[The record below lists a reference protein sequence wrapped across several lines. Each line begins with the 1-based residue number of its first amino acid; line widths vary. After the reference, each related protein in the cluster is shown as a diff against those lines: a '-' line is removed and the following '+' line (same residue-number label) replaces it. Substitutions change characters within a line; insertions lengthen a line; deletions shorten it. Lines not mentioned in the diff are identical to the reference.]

1 MSDECAFMKQ
11 DAIETGTVEMCVKHG
26 KRRELCEIDSLR
38 AQVAS
43 LELKA
48 QATWDTAIEEAGKER
63 EVFITKDN
71 ILSMDRDM
79 KIRKQMRNE
88 IVQALQK
95 LKAEAG
101 R

>member
-43 LELKA
+43 LELEA
-48 QATWDTAIEEAGKER
+48 QAAWDTAIEEAGKER
-63 EVFITKDN
+63 IVFIAKKD
-71 ILSMDRDM
+71 ILFMDNDM
-79 KIRKQMRNE
+79 KVRKQMRNE
-88 IVQALQK
+88 IVKALQK